1 MVNKIANICDPYGK
15 QERFVSQIARFCDP
29 CGDQDRFGSKIAKR
43 ELSQSEQNARGYA
56 RFADLDVR

>member
-15 QERFVSQIARFCDP
+15 QERFVIQSARFCDP
-29 CGDQDRFGSKIAKR
+29 CGDQDRFGIKIANG
-43 ELSQSEQNARGYA
+43 ELSQSEQNTGEYA